1 MSALKIII
9 EGVLMGLGLSCVIGP
24 ALFALIQTSLTS
36 GFKAGVRFAMGISL
50 SDIVVVSLVT
60 FGVSQFMDNPRSK
73 MIFSIIGGIVMIIFG
88 VFTFLQKEPQKEP
101 KTNGKGKV
109 DNHTTSLG
117 MSYLKTTGKGFLF
130 NIANP
135 GVWLYWVMPVGVA
148 ATLEQVSIGGTT
160 LSSRQTS
167 LLFLAAI
174 LATVLTCDILKCAIA
189 YTLKT
194 VLLPKVTHIINKI
207 LGIILIAFGIYLVLS
222 VFFQITPNLSNL

>member
-1 MSALKIII
+1 MSALEVIIK
-9 EGVLMGLGLSCVIGP
+9 GVLMGLGLSCIIGP

-50 SDIVVVSLVT
+50 SDIVIVSLVT

-101 KTNGKGKV
+101 KTKGKL
-109 DNHTTSLG
+109 DNHTQSLG
-117 MSYLKTTGKGFLF
+117 MSYLKTMGKGFLF

-148 ATLEQVSIGGTT
+148 TALEQVSIGSSTLTT
-160 LSSRQTS
+160 RQTS
-167 LLFLAAI
+167 LMFLAAI
-174 LATVLTCDILKCAIA
+174 LTTVLTCDILKCAIA

-194 VLLPKVTHIINKI
+194 VLLPKVIHVINKI
-207 LGIILIAFGIYLVLS
+207 LGIILIGFGIYLVLNE
-222 VFFQITPNLSNL
+222 FFQITPNLSNL

>member
-1 MSALKIII
+1 MSALKIIV

-36 GFKAGVRFAMGISL
+36 GFKAGVRFALGISL

-60 FGVSQFMDNPRSK
+60 FGVSQFMDDPRSK

-88 VFTFLQKEPQKEP
+88 VFTFLQKEPQA
-101 KTNGKGKV
+101 NSKGKI
-109 DNHTTSLG
+109 DNHTPSLG

-148 ATLEQVSIGGTT
+148 TTLEQVSIGSTT
-160 LSSRQTS
+160 LSARQTS
-167 LLFLAAI
+167 LMFLAAI
-174 LATVLTCDILKCAIA
+174 LVTVLTCDILKCAIA

-194 VLLPKVTHIINKI
+194 VLLPKVIHIINKI

-222 VFFQITPNLSNL
+222 VFFQITPNLNL

>member
-1 MSALKIII
+1 
-9 EGVLMGLGLSCVIGP
+9 MGLGLSCVIGP
-24 ALFALIQTSLTS
+24 ALFALIQTSLIS
-36 GFKAGVRFAMGISL
+36 GFKAGVRFALGISL

-60 FGVSQFMDNPRSK
+60 FGVSQFMDDPRSK

-88 VFTFLQKEPQKEP
+88 VFTFLQKESQA
-101 KTNGKGKV
+101 NGKGKI
-109 DNHTTSLG
+109 DNHTPSLG

-148 ATLEQVSIGGTT
+148 TTLEQVSIGSTT
-160 LSSRQTS
+160 LSARQTS
-167 LLFLAAI
+167 LMFLAAI
-174 LATVLTCDILKCAIA
+174 LVTVLTCDILKCAIA

-194 VLLPKVTHIINKI
+194 VLLPKVIHIINKI

-222 VFFQITPNLSNL
+222 VFFQITPNLNL

>member
-1 MSALKIII
+1 MSALKIIV

-36 GFKAGVRFAMGISL
+36 GFKAGVRFALGISL

-60 FGVSQFMDNPRSK
+60 FGVSQFMDDPRSK

-88 VFTFLQKEPQKEP
+88 VFTFLQKEPQA
-101 KTNGKGKV
+101 NGKGKI
-109 DNHTTSLG
+109 DNHTPSLG

-148 ATLEQVSIGGTT
+148 TTLEQVSIGSAT
-160 LSSRQTS
+160 LSARQTS
-167 LLFLAAI
+167 LMFLAAI
-174 LATVLTCDILKCAIA
+174 LVTVLTCDILKCAIA

-194 VLLPKVTHIINKI
+194 VLLPKVIHIINKI

-222 VFFQITPNLSNL
+222 VFFQITPNLNL